1 MRFLNGRCGSFF
13 VFVMLLRLKREFFQ
27 MKRFFPRLKRFWASI
42 KMSSSRWSQRRH
54 SGSHRKTQASCS
66 MISIRRCRRASQVMN
81 DAHACRPL
89 FGAICTPSRLS
100 FYQDRLGTRI
110 HRESTQHAEPCVQRL
125 LWRYRCEKRHL
136 FWVFP
141 MFVPSLSWQ
150 NDRFYI

>member
-81 DAHACRPL
+81 DAHAWRNK
-89 FGAICTPSRLS
+89 TPPAS
-100 FYQDRLGTRI
+100 FL
-110 HRESTQHAEPCVQRL
+110 
-125 LWRYRCEKRHL
+125 RHL
-136 FWVFP
+136 YTIETIVLP
-141 MFVPSLSWQ
+141 RQ
-150 NDRFYI
+150 ARDKDT